1 MFTVKN
7 YVYDGPAP
15 TRLGEW
21 DRWIIWPEEYGAS
34 SGRTGPMWT
43 VFSQTMRKVRI
54 MFPQV
59 VANAAAGNGG
69 KTGKEGMR
77 RPARRHGVCN
87 AVLCAGGLPPSLGI
101 EDVIPYYGTHQDDGL
116 SAQC

>member
-1 MFTVKN
+1 MVLLPDELDII
-7 YVYDGPAP
+7 VDGLLA
-15 TRLGEW
+15 
-21 DRWIIWPEEYGAS
+21 D
-34 SGRTGPMWT
+34 
-43 VFSQTMRKVRI
+43 VRKVRI

-69 KTGKEGMR
+69 MR

-87 AVLCAGGLPPSLGI
+87 AVLCVGGLPPSLGI
-101 EDVIPYYGTHQDDGL
+101 EDVVPYYGTHQDDGL

>member
-1 MFTVKN
+1 MLLPDELDIIV
-7 YVYDGPAP
+7 DGLLA
-15 TRLGEW
+15 
-21 DRWIIWPEEYGAS
+21 D
-34 SGRTGPMWT
+34 
-43 VFSQTMRKVRI
+43 VRKVRI

-69 KTGKEGMR
+69 KTGKEGCD
-77 RPARRHGVCN
+77 GLLVGN

-101 EDVIPYYGTHQDDGL
+101 EDVVPYYGTHQDDGL